1 MNTLFLSAKQKYIN
15 GYSQSR
21 LVDYVY
27 RNANSDEEA
36 TQILISLCLCNDILK
51 NA

>member
-1 MNTLFLSAKQKYIN
+1 MNTLFLNAKQKYIN

-21 LVDYVY
+21 LVDYFY
-27 RNANSDEEA
+27 RNAHSDEEA
-36 TQILISLCLCNDILK
+36 TQILNDILK